1 MDKLDKMMFNL
12 PKADQ
17 PTGLSDRLQ
26 QNFTKRYQKKQRL
39 MMTMTTIP
47 SILGILLIIPGFH
60 QLYQLISQLENNWQE
75 IKASLS
81 WFFSGNLQ
89 FDSLWYLSNF
99 RWDMAT
105 SLEITTWI
113 GLILLAIGAAVGLNS
128 WLTNTLREA

>member
-1 MDKLDKMMFNL
+1 MDKLDEMMFNL